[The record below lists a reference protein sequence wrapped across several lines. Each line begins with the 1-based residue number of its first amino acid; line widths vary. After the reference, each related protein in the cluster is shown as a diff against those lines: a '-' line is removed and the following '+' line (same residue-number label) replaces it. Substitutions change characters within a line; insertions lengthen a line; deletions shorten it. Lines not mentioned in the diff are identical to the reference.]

1 MNYAIY
7 YNSVTGNTK
16 ILADHIHS
24 QMKENCLYSGN
35 ADDPKIEG
43 ADLVFVGFWT
53 DKGRCSDPVIELLK
67 KIKHKKI
74 FLFGTAGFGGSPEY
88 FERILSNV
96 EKYVDPTCEVVGRYM
111 CQGKMPMSVR
121 ERYQKMY
128 DSDPQNEQFQS
139 LLNNFDQAKKHPNQE
154 DLDTLTIQLKSMIK
168 AIQKS

>member
-1 MNYAIY
+1 MKYAIY

-16 ILADHIHS
+16 MLADHILS
-24 QMKENCLYSGN
+24 QMKEDCLYSGN
-35 ADDPKIEG
+35 ADDPKIEE
-43 ADLVFVGFWT
+43 ADLVFIGFWT
-53 DKGRCSDPVIELLK
+53 DKGRCSDSVIELLK
-67 KIKHKKI
+67 KIKNKKL

-96 EKYVDPTCEVVGRYM
+96 EKYADPSCEVVGCYM

-121 ERYQKMY
+121 DRYQKMH

-139 LLNNFDQAKKHPNQE
+139 LLDNFDQAQKHPNQE

-168 AIQKS
+168 AI